1 MKRNKEIDSPT
12 RMASD
17 HTMRLLLPLS
27 VIMKYSAEPR
37 LPMMRMNAM
46 ATNMCMKT
54 ASWPKKF
61 DSSIIA
67 SQVMCRVR
75 VESFV
80 AGNVAGTV

>member
-1 MKRNKEIDSPT
+1 MNRNSEIDSPT

-17 HTMRLLLPLS
+17 HTIRLVLPLS

-37 LPMMRMNAM
+37 LAMMRMNAT

-67 SQVMCRVR
+67 PQVTCRVG
-75 VESFV
+75 VQVFID
-80 AGNVAGTV
+80 GNAV

>member
-1 MKRNKEIDSPT
+1 MKRNSEIDSPT

-17 HTMRLLLPLS
+17 HTMRWLLPLS

-37 LPMMRMNAM
+37 LAMMRMNAM

-61 DSSIIA
+61 DPSIIA
-67 SQVMCRVR
+67 PQLMCRVG
-75 VESFV
+75 VEGFTV
-80 AGNVAGTV
+80 GNAA